1 MKKYISEHRKI
12 VAEVEDTVTK
22 KELMSAFWSM
32 HRSQEQALAW
42 KNLFVSIDLS
52 NRANTE
58 YEMDSIL
65 AQM

>member
-58 YEMDSIL
+58 HEMDSIL
-65 AQM
+65 SQM

>member
-1 MKKYISEHRKI
+1 MKTYISKNKKI
-12 VAEVEDTVTK
+12 VVEVKDTVTK
-22 KELMSAFWSM
+22 KELVSAFWSM

>member
-65 AQM
+65 SQM

>member
-32 HRSQEQALAW
+32 HRSQEQALGW
-42 KNLFVSIDLS
+42 KNLFVSIDLG
-52 NRANTE
+52 NRADTE
-58 YEMDSIL
+58 MEMESIL
-65 AQM
+65 SQM

>member
-58 YEMDSIL
+58 CEMDSIL